1 MLRHIVMWKIDTPD
15 MDASYKRIKESL
27 ESLVGKI
34 EGLREM
40 QVGRNITEGGFDLC
54 LTSVFDDEKALEHY
68 RVHPLHKAAQQY
80 IHSVVRE
87 RVACDYLFE

>member
-15 MDASYKRIKESL
+15 MDASYARIKESL

-40 QVGRNITEGGFDLC
+40 QVGRNITSGGYDLC
-54 LTSVFDDEKALEHY
+54 LTSVFDDEAALRRY
-68 RVHPLHKAAQQY
+68 AVHPLHKAAQQY
-80 IHSVVRE
+80 IHSVVKE
-87 RVACDYLFE
+87 RAACDYLF

>member
-15 MDASYKRIKESL
+15 MAESYAIIKESL

-40 QVGRNITEGGFDLC
+40 QVGRNITQGGHDLC
-54 LTSVFDDEKALEHY
+54 LTSVFDDEAALKHY
-68 RVHPLHKAAQQY
+68 AEHPLHKAAQKY
-80 IHSVVRE
+80 IHSVVKE
-87 RVACDYLFE
+87 RAVCDYLF